1 VTTLAST
8 ASTTTTGFGPV
19 YAGQAQ
25 PGRLLVVDDNE
36 MNRDLLSRRLQR
48 LGHVVHIA
56 RNGREALEAMTATAY
71 DVVLL
76 DIMMPEVNGYEVLG
90 RMRETPALR
99 DVPVIM
105 ISAVEELESV
115 VRCIELGADDYLTK
129 PFDPVLLKARLRS
142 CLEKKRLR
150 DAERMYARSMER
162 ELDIGREIQAGF
174 FPTVLPIAAGWEI
187 AARFRAARKV
197 GGDFYDAFALGGE
210 GRRIA
215 LVVADVCDKG
225 VGAALFMAL
234 FRTLVRATLTEVHA
248 LGQPDREV
256 VRRAVT
262 ITNDYIARNH
272 GDANMF
278 ATMLIA
284 IVDTADGAVTY
295 VNAGHEPP
303 AIAGGGRVRARL
315 QPTGPA
321 VGMLPDMPFDVETE
335 SLAPGEALLAFTDGA
350 SEARAANG
358 AFYGE
363 DRMLALLAAS
373 SGAADCIERVDADVK
388 HHVGDAEPSDD
399 VTMLAVSR
407 ARG

>member
-1 VTTLAST
+1 
-8 ASTTTTGFGPV
+8 
-19 YAGQAQ
+19 
-25 PGRLLVVDDNE
+25 
-36 MNRDLLSRRLQR
+36 
-48 LGHVVHIA
+48 
-56 RNGREALEAMTATAY
+56 
-71 DVVLL
+71 
-76 DIMMPEVNGYEVLG
+76 
-90 RMRETPALR
+90 
-99 DVPVIM
+99 M

-248 LGQPDREV
+248 LAQPDREV

-407 ARG
+407 AGR